1 MDILYSLFNKL
12 KFSSYISVLYI
23 CIYIIVKS
31 GLFVCFLRDIRKAT
45 WLIVQPTVFRSGRE
59 VGLGFREGSASNEN
73 VPKGLFASRRRNPTK
88 GRWYTN
94 QGISSLG
101 E

>member
-1 MDILYSLFNKL
+1 MNILYSLYTRL
-12 KFSSYISVLYI
+12 KFSISISVSYI
-23 CIYIIVKS
+23 CIYIKVKS

-45 WLIVQPTVFRSGRE
+45 WLIVQPTVSRSGRE
-59 VGLGFREGSASNEN
+59 VGLGFREGSDSNAT

-94 QGISSLG
+94 QGTSSLG